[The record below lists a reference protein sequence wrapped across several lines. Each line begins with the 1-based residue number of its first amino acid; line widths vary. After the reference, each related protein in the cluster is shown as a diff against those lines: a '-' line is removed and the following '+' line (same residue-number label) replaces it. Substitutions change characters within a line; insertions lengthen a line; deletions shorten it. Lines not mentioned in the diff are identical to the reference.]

1 MKIFLIGSFDSIYM
15 FQYVKEVLCNQEHFG
30 NNIRYYFFHS
40 GSSLS
45 IKNEYLQLYEQVA
58 CKIYYEKPYRGVNH
72 SLIHALK
79 DVMPVD
85 IVHIHYIKLGYFSAI
100 KRMRKHIKKIILTAW
115 GSDLLRLDKK
125 FYSKMKK
132 FIALADIISAST
144 DNLKNFVIND
154 LDIKDTGKI
163 VEPKFGSPVI
173 EEISHLKREAAKYK
187 DKVGAHS
194 NQFVIACGYNG
205 KLEQQHIKIIQAL
218 KKMDNFHKS
227 QIFIHIP
234 IAYGISSEYYDILKQ
249 ELDNTGIPYN
259 LDKTFYDPKEMAEV
273 RLAADRFI
281 HGQTTDASS
290 SSAFEYIYADAVLI
304 NGKWLHYPEVD
315 KYGLSIKEFDEF
327 DEITGI
333 VENVLDNYKEEKKKV
348 KLNNEILLITRSWL
362 NLKKDW
368 QELYY

>member
-1 MKIFLIGSFDSIYM
+1 M

-154 LDIKDTGKI
+154 LDIKED
-163 VEPKFGSPVI
+163 VY
-173 EEISHLKREAAKYK
+173 KR
-187 DKVGAHS
+187 
-194 NQFVIACGYNG
+194 
-205 KLEQQHIKIIQAL
+205 QAL
-218 KKMDNFHKS
+218 
-227 QIFIHIP
+227 P
-234 IAYGISSEYYDILKQ
+234 SELLK
-249 ELDNTGIPYN
+249 N
-259 LDKTFYDPKEMAEV
+259 
-273 RLAADRFI
+273 
-281 HGQTTDASS
+281 
-290 SSAFEYIYADAVLI
+290 
-304 NGKWLHYPEVD
+304 
-315 KYGLSIKEFDEF
+315 
-327 DEITGI
+327 
-333 VENVLDNYKEEKKKV
+333 
-348 KLNNEILLITRSWL
+348 
-362 NLKKDW
+362 
-368 QELYY
+368 

>member
-1 MKIFLIGSFDSIYM
+1 MKIFLIGSFDSIHM
-15 FQYVKEVLCNQEHFG
+15 FYYVKEVLRNYEPVDD
-30 NNIRYYFFHS
+30 NNSYYFFHN
-40 GSSLS
+40 GSKLS
-45 IKNEYLQLYEQVA
+45 IKNEYLQLYEEVA
-58 CKIYYEKPYRGVNH
+58 CKIYYEKPYRRVNY

-79 DVMPVD
+79 DVMPID

-115 GSDLLRLDKK
+115 GSDFLRLDKK

-132 FIALADIISAST
+132 FIELSDVISAST

-154 LDIKDTGKI
+154 LDIKDTIKI

-173 EEISHLKREAAKYK
+173 GEISHLKQGKGIYK
-187 DKVGAHS
+187 DKIGAHF

-205 KLEQQHIKIIQAL
+205 KSEQQHIKIIHAL

-234 IAYGISSEYYDILKQ
+234 VAYGISNEYYDILKQ
-249 ELDNTGIPYN
+249 ELDNADIPYN
-259 LDKTFYDPKEMAEV
+259 LDKEFYSPKEVAEV
-273 RLAADRFI
+273 RLAADIFI

-290 SSAFEYIYADAVLI
+290 SSVFEYIYADAVLI

-315 KYGLSIKEFDEF
+315 KYSLSIKEFDEF
-327 DEITGI
+327 DEITDI
-333 VENVLDNYKEEKKKV
+333 VENVLDNYKEEKEKL
-348 KLNNEILLITRSWL
+348 KLNNEILLTTRSWSE
-362 NLKKDW
+362 LKKDW
-368 QELYY
+368 QKLYC